1 MRKKAPAPQTG
12 GLTIS
17 KCNVTAS
24 TFTMSDAMA
33 GAVKAV
39 AEASSAHAR
48 ALEKMAERL
57 VGPESVGIQVNG
69 NGNRLPQMSP
79 RRER

>member
-1 MRKKAPAPQTG
+1 MRKKTPASETG
-12 GLTIS
+12 GLTI
-17 KCNVTAS
+17 KGCHVTAP

-48 ALEKMAERL
+48 ALERMAERL
-57 VGPESVGIQVNG
+57 VGPQSVGIQVNG
-69 NGNRLPQMSP
+69 NKLP
-79 RRER
+79 